1 MKQSRIL
8 MLDLEMTGLDPVKD
22 EIIEVACFV
31 VEGATLEKVP
41 GTELC
46 LAVMPEDPS
55 ILDKMDDWN
64 TRTHSESGLIRRV
77 REEGVPIGEAEEE
90 VMSLLRSQMTK
101 GAILCGNS
109 IHWDRVF
116 IRRQMPKVDN
126 YCTFRMIDV
135 SSFKELLRRI
145 DPMRF
150 RAPRKR
156 SDHTA
161 LTDAKGSLDEL
172 RFYVENYIR
181 TDSDQ

>member
-1 MKQSRIL
+1 MNQSRIL

-31 VEGATLEKVP
+31 VEGATLERVP

-46 LAVMPEDPS
+46 LAVMPEDPK

-116 IRRQMPKVDN
+116 IRRQMPKVDKF
-126 YCTFRMIDV
+126 CTFRMIDV
-135 SSFKELLRRI
+135 SAFKELLRRL
-145 DPMRF
+145 DPMGF